1 MSSKTTPKARERRE
15 MSTGSALF
23 GFLAPI
29 LVLVGLI
36 ALGAE
41 VTIAALISLFV
52 MIGYCLYMG
61 YLWPEI
67 DAAMA
72 EGVRQIAT
80 AAMIML
86 LVGCMVAVWMSSG
99 TIPTLLYYGM
109 KIITPKLFLPIC
121 FILPAF
127 MAVCAGTSWGSISTI
142 GVVLC
147 GMSAGL
153 GIPVALSAGAVIS
166 GAFFGD
172 KMSPLSDTTLLAAS
186 SVEIPLFD
194 HIKSMWYTTVPGTII
209 CLIIYTALGIR
220 ASGSIDTAAVS
231 VLSGGLASTFNISLL
246 HIIPVVLVLV
256 LSVMQVPAFI
266 AFGVGIG
273 SGILWSMI
281 FQGRGFVENLG
292 YIMSGFSVESG
303 VEAVDSLVNRGGF
316 SSMLS
321 LVGIL
326 LVLGMLSGLFSETG
340 VLNTLVGRLSKKLNT
355 PFSILCGA
363 WVSALIICL
372 IGGQYPA
379 IAITAVAFKDVCDK
393 MDIHRAVLSRTL
405 EDVGTMVAAIIPWS
419 AWVIGYGV
427 VLGGVTVQ
435 EFIPYTF
442 LPMICPILALV
453 NNYFG
458 IGLFHKDDKVRY
470 DPFWRRGKHES

>member
-1 MSSKTTPKARERRE
+1 MEKKENRSLKEITVGRA
-15 MSTGSALF
+15 MF
-23 GFLAPI
+23 GFFAPI
-29 LVLVGLI
+29 LVLIILI
-36 ALGAE
+36 ALGAD
-41 VTIAALISLFV
+41 VTIAALAALFV
-52 MIGYCLYMG
+52 MIIFCMYIGYD
-61 YLWPEI
+61 WSKV

-109 KIITPKLFLPIC
+109 KIITPRLFLPIC

-147 GMSAGL
+147 GMAEGL
-153 GIPVALSAGAVIS
+153 GIPVAMAAGAVIS

-186 SVEIPLFD
+186 SCEVPLFT
-194 HIKSMWYTTVPGTII
+194 HIKSMWYTTIPGTII
-209 CLIIYTALGIR
+209 CLVVYTILGMN
-220 ASGSIDTAAVS
+220 ASGQIDGALVDE
-231 VLSGGLASTFNISLL
+231 LSNGLSSSFNISPI
-246 HIIPVVLVLV
+246 HIIPVLLVLI
-256 LSVMQVPAFI
+256 LSVKQVPAFI
-266 AFGVGIG
+266 AFGTGIG
-273 SGILWSMI
+273 SGIIWAMI
-281 FQGRGFVENLG
+281 FQGRGFIENLG
-292 YIMSGFSVESG
+292 YIMNGFSIESG
-303 VEAVDSLVNRGGF
+303 VESVDTLVNRGGF

-326 LVLGMLSGLFSETG
+326 LVLGMLSGLFSESG
-340 VLNTLVGRLSKKLNT
+340 VLNILVNKLSKKLNT
-355 PFSILCGA
+355 PGTIMLGV
-363 WVSALIICL
+363 WVSSLIICL

-379 IAITAVAFKDVCDK
+379 IAITAVAFKDVCND
-393 MDIHRAVLSRTL
+393 MDINRAVLSRTL

-427 VLGGVTVQ
+427 VLGGVSVQ
-435 EFIPYTF
+435 QFIPYTF
-442 LPMICPILALV
+442 LPMLCPIIALI
-453 NNYFG
+453 NNFLG
-458 IGLFHKDDKVRY
+458 IGMYRSNDEVKYR
-470 DPFWRRGKHES
+470 PFWRRK

>member
-1 MSSKTTPKARERRE
+1 MSKKDSQRQKE
-15 MSTGSALF
+15 MTANRALV
-23 GFLAPI
+23 GFFAPI
-29 LVLVGLI
+29 LVLIVLI
-36 ALGAE
+36 AMGAE
-41 VTIAALISLFV
+41 VTIGALAALFV
-52 MIGYCLYMG
+52 MIGFCFYMG
-61 YLWPEI
+61 YDWNYI
-67 DAAMA
+67 DRAMS

-147 GMSAGL
+147 GMASGL
-153 GIPVALSAGAVIS
+153 GIPVAMAAGAVIS

-172 KMSPLSDTTLLAAS
+172 KMSPLSDTTLLAS
-186 SVEIPLFD
+186 SSCEVPLFT
-194 HIKSMWYTTVPGTII
+194 HIKSMWYTTIPGTVI
-209 CLIIYTALGIR
+209 CLVIYTILGFN
-220 ASGSIDTAAVS
+220 ASGNIDVAAVS
-231 VLSGGLASTFNISLL
+231 ELSGGLASNFNISLI

-256 LSVMQVPAFI
+256 LSVKQVPAFL

-281 FQGRGFVENLG
+281 FQGCGFVENLG
-292 YIMSGFSVESG
+292 YIMNGFSIESG
-303 VEAVDSLVNRGGF
+303 VDSVDALVNRGGF
-316 SSMLS
+316 SGMLS

-326 LVLGMLSGLFSETG
+326 LVLGMLSGLFSESN
-340 VLNTLVGRLSKKLNT
+340 VLNVLVNKLSKKLNT
-355 PFSILCGA
+355 PGTILLGV
-363 WVSALIICL
+363 WVSSLIICL

-379 IAITAVAFKDVCDK
+379 IAIPAVAFKDVCDD

-435 EFIPYTF
+435 EFIPFTF
-442 LPMICPILALV
+442 LPMLCPIITMI
-453 NNYFG
+453 NNFTG
-458 IGLFHKDDKVRY
+458 IGLFHKNDEIVYR
-470 DPFWRRGKHES
+470 PFWRRK